1 MKTQAGNP
9 FTRPHPPSLPRRR
22 LPQHL
27 LHLHVDEYEP
37 KSPTLAFYL
46 LKERRQQ
53 AGVRHRPRHQPC
65 ASDLR
70 YGLELEVRTPHY
82 RLELPRIRT
91 SVQEVREQW
100 RWWTTRMPP
109 TVQTIRRPKP
119 NTTPSSR
126 GGKRMGCRRRTRS
139 SRPQGRVRVRHQ
151 GSGELL
157 RGGLAVRRKQGRG
170 GYWMRRPVPRG
181 RMHRGIRG
189 SGGLLLT
196 AERWM
201 RWRFW
206 NIRYAHRHLVIVLET
221 RVNVYLGIFRS
232 YPQTHFQELHSSMVL
247 RSHRYANATRCGP
260 QIQSTYAKFYTSRCM
275 QQIRAGSLSPE
286 YRLPVR
292 QVQQRVR
299 HPSPLVLPDTPSN
312 RSTSQLLGIQV
323 GEGHYKR
330 PSSTPPSNP
339 RRKLA
344 SRTRALKR
352 VQQLGAFQFQSYH
365 SSRRQ
370 PSPPLASLP
379 SDQTLPSFPT
389 RHYHRCLQ

>member
-1 MKTQAGNP
+1 MKTQAGNL

-27 LHLHVDEYEP
+27 LHLHMDEYEP
-37 KSPTLAFYL
+37 MSPTLAFYL
-46 LKERRQQ
+46 LKERQQQ
-53 AGVRHRPRHQPC
+53 AGVRHRPRHRPC

-70 YGLELEVRTPHY
+70 YGLELEVRTPHC
-82 RLELPRIRT
+82 RLEPPRIRT
-91 SVQEVREQW
+91 REQW
-100 RWWTTRMPP
+100 RWQTTRTQL

-119 NTTPSSR
+119 STTPSSR
-126 GGKRMGCRRRTRS
+126 GGKRMGCRMHTRS

-157 RGGLAVRRKQGRG
+157 RGGLAARRKQGRG
-170 GYWMRRPVPRG
+170 GYWMRRLVLRG

-189 SGGLLLT
+189 SGGLLQT

-201 RWRFW
+201 SWRFW
-206 NIRYAHRHLVIVLET
+206 NIRYAQRHLIVVLET
-221 RVNVYLGIFRS
+221 CVDVYLDLFRS

-260 QIQSTYAKFYTSRCM
+260 QIQYTYAKFYTSRCM
-275 QQIRAGSLSPE
+275 QQMQARSLSLA

-299 HPSPLVLPDTPSN
+299 HPSPLVLPDTPPNCSAP
-312 RSTSQLLGIQV
+312 QLSGMQLG
-323 GEGHYKR
+323 EDHYQR
-330 PSSTPPSNP
+330 PSSMPPSNP
-339 RRKLA
+339 RRKPA
-344 SRTRALKR
+344 SRMLALKR
-352 VQQLGAFQFQSYH
+352 VRQLGVFQFQSYR
-365 SSRRQ
+365 SSPRQ

-379 SDQTLPSFPT
+379 SDQTLQPFPT
-389 RHYHRCLQ
+389 RHYHRCPQ